1 MVRMSLSESYFD
13 TIEQL
18 LRRVRDVNGASLREA
33 GAALADCIAKDG
45 VLHVFGSGHSQI
57 IAREVVNRAGGYV
70 PVSQI
75 VDPTGGWAE
84 VIPGYG
90 EKLFYRYAQ
99 TYAPRKGDVAVVVS
113 NSGVNPSPVGMAIA
127 CAEAGLRVVTVSNV
141 TLSKKSTSK
150 HPSGKRLFECGE
162 WALDNCGVPGDA
174 ALALAGN
181 ELKTGA
187 VSTFPGALLMNL
199 LVLESM
205 QALQD
210 KGLPI
215 PILQSANTPGGRER
229 NDILSKKYQ
238 GRICRPV

>member
-1 MVRMSLSESYFD
+1 MNLGESYFD
-13 TIEQL
+13 VIEKLLQRTREVNAATI
-18 LRRVRDVNGASLREA
+18 RSA
-33 GAALADCIAKDG
+33 GAALGASIAADG

-57 IAREVVNRAGGYV
+57 VAREVVNRAGGFV

-113 NSGVNPSPVGMAIA
+113 NSGANPSPVGVALA
-127 CAEAGLRVVTVSNV
+127 CAEAGLHVVTVSNV
-141 TLSKKSTSK
+141 TLSAKSASK
-150 HPSGKRLFECGE
+150 HPSGKRLFECGQ

-174 ALALAGN
+174 ALELAGTD
-181 ELKTGA
+181 LKTGS
-187 VSTFPGALLMNL
+187 VSTFPGAMLLDL
-199 LVLESM
+199 LVLEAM
-205 QALQD
+205 QTMQNAGQA
-210 KGLPI
+210 I

-229 NDILSKKYQ
+229 NDALSKKYL

>member
-1 MVRMSLSESYFD
+1 MSLTDNYFD
-13 TIEQL
+13 TIEKL
-18 LRRVRDVNGASLREA
+18 LCHTREVNAATLRSA
-33 GAALADCIAKDG
+33 GAALGKSIAAGG

-57 IAREVVNRAGGYV
+57 IAREVVNRAGGFV

-99 TYAPRKGDVAVVVS
+99 TYAPQRGDVAVVVS
-113 NSGVNPSPVGMAIA
+113 NSGVNPSPVGVALA
-127 CAEAGLRVVTVSNV
+127 CVEAGMRVVTVSNV
-141 TLSKKSTSK
+141 TLSQKSASK

-162 WALDNCGVPGDA
+162 WALDNCGVVGDA
-174 ALALAGN
+174 AVALKGSD
-181 ELKTGA
+181 LKTGA
-187 VSTFPGALLMNL
+187 VSTFPGAMLMNL
-199 LVLESM
+199 LVLEAM
-205 QALQD
+205 QAMQD
-210 KGLPI
+210 AGDDI